1 MRSPVNRRDPSGTK
15 RIEREEIARQR
26 EIISRYTEAM
36 AKVAVGDDPERMRI
50 LDRLTDSLKEDLSA
64 SAEDWMR
71 NATQTTIRVSDRVL
85 NNLHTG
91 IVLGDAVNIPPEEI
105 DMLKANIMENV
116 RSVGDDLLKDVTR
129 ITSEGYQKGW
139 GAEQTAR
146 QINKA
151 GEGQVKHAETIVR
164 TETMRVCDV
173 VAKARYI
180 QAGCDGYLSFPTDD
194 DRLCP
199 KCVELA
205 TGGSGTTLKVYGLN
219 EPMALPWHPNC
230 RCCRIPHFAD
240 QEAITI

>member
-26 EIISRYTEAM
+26 EIISRYCDAM
-36 AKVAVGDDPERMRI
+36 ARTAVGDSSDKMEI
-50 LDRLTDSLKEDLSA
+50 LDRLSASLKDDLTA
-64 SAEDWMR
+64 SADDWMK
-71 NATQTTIRVSDRVL
+71 NATLTTIRVSDRVL

-91 IVLGDAVNIPPEEI
+91 IVLGDSVNIPPEEI
-105 DMLKANIMENV
+105 QMLKANIVENV
-116 RSVGDDLLKDVTR
+116 RSVGDDLLRDVTR

-139 GAEQTAR
+139 GADQIAR
-146 QINKA
+146 EINKA

-199 KCVELA
+199 KCVQYA
-205 TGGSGTTLKVYGLN
+205 TGGSGTTLKVYGLD